1 MALVSSKMVR
11 RRMTWVVVGGVSA
24 LLVAAAVDAFRPSG
38 SNTSVSKAT
47 VSQERS
53 GGEGAT
59 GYAPVIAPEAAEAA
73 RVGRCSAQQIA
84 LRVETL
90 GDSPA
95 LVLAHVWGSPCRT
108 PRLPIDVALF
118 SRGGKRADAAV
129 FAPSA
134 FAPTSL
140 APNLDVVAGFGFVY
154 LCGHPRPV
162 RVVAEAGPY
171 PARGRLPRVYRA
183 CVDDLGLYRR

>member
-1 MALVSSKMVR
+1 MIR
-11 RRMTWVVVGGVSA
+11 RRLTWVVVGGVLA

-38 SNTSVSKAT
+38 SNTSASKAT

-53 GGEGAT
+53 VGEGAT
-59 GYAPVIAPEAAEAA
+59 GYVPLIAPDAAEGAP
-73 RVGRCSAQQIA
+73 VGRCSAQQIA
-84 LRVETL
+84 LRVKTL
-90 GDSPA
+90 GGSPA

-108 PRLPIDVALF
+108 PRLPIEIALF
-118 SRGGKRADAAV
+118 RRGGKRVHAAV

-154 LCGHPRPV
+154 LCGHPRPL

-171 PARGRLPRVYRA
+171 PARGRLPRIYRG
-183 CVDDLGLYRR
+183 CVDDLGPYRR